1 MEYQLLQIMA
11 IGFALALAF
20 GYITHKLGLS
30 SMVGYLV
37 AGFLIGPLTPGFVA
51 DYGLAHQL
59 SEVGVILL
67 MFGVGLHFKL
77 DDLIAVKGIAIPGAI
92 AQSTAATVCGIF
104 AGTALG
110 LDLKSSVILG
120 IGLSVAGTV
129 VLLKVLNDNNA
140 TNTVHGHAAV
150 GWLVVEDIF
159 TVVVLVLL
167 PLFPALFDIGAAT
180 TNYDII
186 KTILTALL
194 HIAALWILVMWVGG
208 KFVPWIL
215 AKVAK
220 TRSQE
225 LFILT
230 VLVIAFSTAVISALV
245 FHASFALGAFLGG
258 MVVGKTKVS
267 HEAGAELL
275 PLRDAFSVLFFLSVG
290 MLFVPGF
297 LLQHP
302 LLIVVC
308 LVIVLVVKPL
318 TAIIVVAVLGYS
330 PRTALTVAAGLAQVG
345 EFSFILAQEAKRLNL
360 ADDAVYNVIIVC
372 AIISISLNPSI
383 FKKVPNYEKF
393 LKTKKKIWK
402 AMTYITEKKAR
413 DRNKNQDLANNLLP
427 AKEILKEKS
436 AIVVGYGPTGKNI
449 VRALCEHNVTPV
461 IIEMNVDTVNHL
473 SSQGQFAI
481 YGNSTKKSILEAA
494 GIEDADYLII
504 TVPSISVTTDTA
516 ALAALLNPKTR
527 ILVRAR
533 FLHSK
538 EHLKQIGVTGIAFE
552 EEEVSKSLTSLL
564 LDDLE
569 NQSLL
574 AAASEIANQNND

>member
-1 MEYQLLQIMA
+1 
-11 IGFALALAF
+11 
-20 GYITHKLGLS
+20 
-30 SMVGYLV
+30 
-37 AGFLIGPLTPGFVA
+37 
-51 DYGLAHQL
+51 
-59 SEVGVILL
+59 
-67 MFGVGLHFKL
+67 
-77 DDLIAVKGIAIPGAI
+77 
-92 AQSTAATVCGIF
+92 
-104 AGTALG
+104 LG